1 MGQAYYRLVMTL
13 DQLRIFIAVAER
25 EHVTRAAEAL
35 GLTQSAASGAIAAL
49 EREFGTRLFHRVG
62 RGIALTEAGHAFI
75 AEARAILN
83 RADQAVLTMREIAG
97 LTRGRLAIKAS
108 QTIANHYLPLRLVK
122 FRHAYPGISLAV
134 SIGNSADVAK
144 AIVEGEAEIG
154 FVEWPGETL
163 VRPHLAAQPIAQDRL
178 VMVVAPTHPWAGRG
192 SLGADELAAGQWVVR
207 EDGSG
212 TRAMFFEA
220 LAGLG
225 IDHAA
230 VDIAIELPANNSV
243 LTAVSG
249 GAGATILSERVCTDA
264 LAAGTVVEVPVPLP
278 RRTYFAVQH
287 EDRTRTRAAAAL
299 LGMLQQPLNDRNG

>member
-1 MGQAYYRLVMTL
+1 MTF

-49 EREFGTRLFHRVG
+49 EREFGTRLFHRIG
-62 RGIALTEAGHAFI
+62 RGIALTEAGHAFLT
-75 AEARAILN
+75 EARAILN
-83 RADQAVLTMREIAG
+83 RAGQAAATMREIAG

-108 QTIANHYLPLRLVK
+108 QTIANHYLPLRLVA
-122 FRHAYPGISLAV
+122 FRRAYPGIRLTV
-134 SIGNSADVAK
+134 SIGNSAAVAR
-144 AIVEGEAEIG
+144 AIVEGDAEIG
-154 FVEWPGETL
+154 FVEGPGETL
-163 VRPHLAAQPIAQDRL
+163 IQPQLAAQPIAQDRL
-178 VMVVAPTHPWAGRG
+178 IMVVASDHPWARLRDIGP
-192 SLGADELAAGQWVVR
+192 EVLAAGSWVLR

-243 LTAVSG
+243 LTAVIG
-249 GAGATILSERVCTDA
+249 GAGATILSELVCADA
-264 LAAGTVVEVPVPLP
+264 LAAGKVVELPVLLP

-287 EDRTRTRAAAAL
+287 QDRTRTRAAAAL
-299 LGMLQQPLNDRNG
+299 LALLQEPVARAFEAPERLKRS